1 MHHEFIT
8 CFQCLSPN
16 SVSDS
21 RMSFPHER
29 LEMMVPF
36 GCEPYPHLQSLN
48 PSHLLLGANFIMCG
62 VRDTSPDHCSSW
74 QELCGFRSIERK
86 TPVPINKPSTHRW
99 ILLSAAEK
107 ANIKSPKKYAP
118 AVVTCTYHL
127 HKNRW
132 LGIPHKNSYLIDTH
146 FAFVTLLV
154 FSLCVFAGKK
164 LPECN
169 GEKTKKTNQ

>member
-1 MHHEFIT
+1 M
-8 CFQCLSPN
+8 N
-16 SVSDS
+16 SLIGS
-21 RMSFPHER
+21 RKGKYKIPE
-29 LEMMVPF
+29 
-36 GCEPYPHLQSLN
+36 
-48 PSHLLLGANFIMCG
+48 
-62 VRDTSPDHCSSW
+62 
-74 QELCGFRSIERK
+74 
-86 TPVPINKPSTHRW
+86 
-99 ILLSAAEK
+99 
-107 ANIKSPKKYAP
+107 KYAP

-169 GEKTKKTNQ
+169 GEKNEKKLTNNKSDRDLANLANQANQATLSNLLNLLNLAAYLCIFISRLDELSR